1 MSRSKLS
8 PRLGIVLLGLVSPA
22 VLASVACTT
31 DYQKGLEDPKFGLPN
46 ALAGQK
52 QPGPSSET
60 DDRPG
65 TGAQPECVKAGGAI
79 IDAGACTVSF
89 KADVLGA
96 FAAST

>member
-1 MSRSKLS
+1 MARTESKVSMTLLVKRSTLV
-8 PRLGIVLLGLVSPA
+8 IVIGLAPVA
-22 VLASVACTT
+22 AAVACTT

-65 TGAQPECVKAGGAI
+65 TATLPECVKAGGAI
-79 IDAGACTVSF
+79 IDAGACTVTF
-89 KADVLGA
+89 KADV
-96 FAAST
+96 